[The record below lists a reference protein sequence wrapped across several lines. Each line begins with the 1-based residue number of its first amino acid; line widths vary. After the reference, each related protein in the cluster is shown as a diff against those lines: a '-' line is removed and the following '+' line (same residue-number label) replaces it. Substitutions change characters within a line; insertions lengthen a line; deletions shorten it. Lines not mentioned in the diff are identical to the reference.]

1 MSNMQLGIE
10 SVNYEGMQP
19 NSGGGLQQAEKQGR
33 KKYHK
38 IIK

>member
-19 NSGGGLQQAEKQGR
+19 NSGGSLREAEKQGR
-33 KKYHK
+33 KKYK
-38 IIK
+38 KKLF